1 MKKGFSIFLA
11 VLMILSFVLT
21 VGAQE
26 GPTLTIWAD
35 DTRSQ
40 ILASLAE
47 DFYAEYGV
55 EVVVNEVASIREN
68 FAVAAPEGEGPDIF
82 IGAHDW
88 LGEVAA
94 SGLVA
99 PMELGALSDEFSPAA
114 LNACSYDGVLYCMPY
129 AMENLAFFYN
139 PELVDGAPATWD
151 EVVEKGTAF
160 MAAYEGEEAP
170 YAFVLSG
177 ATYDAYPLQTAF
189 GGYIFGMNDDG
200 SYNAADLGL
209 KSEGMV
215 AAATFLAE
223 QGAAG
228 NIPTTTDWDTA
239 HVLFE
244 TGRTPFLMAGPWA
257 LDRIRESG
265 VSYEITNFPAE
276 TQAGYPFL
284 GVQGFY
290 VNAFSENVLLAQA
303 FLTEFVAKESTM
315 LELQNAGNRASAMPA
330 VAAQMTDAD
339 LAKFGEIG
347 TTAKAMPAIPEMGS
361 IWGAWESGILLALQ
375 GDVEPAQS
383 MSDAYDQVMELFAG
397 AMDGMV
403 NVPGSWQAAGAG
415 CDGDWDPACEAS
427 ALTMDGDVYVGT
439 FEIPAGDYE
448 AKVALNGSWDT
459 NYGMDGVA
467 DGDNYAFTSTGT
479 VTFTYDPATNLLTI
493 E

>member
-177 ATYDAYPLQTAF
+177 ATYDAYPFAKPL
-189 GGYIFGMNDDG
+189 
-200 SYNAADLGL
+200 S
-209 KSEGMV
+209 V
-215 AAATFLAE
+215 AISLA
-223 QGAAG
+223 
-228 NIPTTTDWDTA
+228 
-239 HVLFE
+239 
-244 TGRTPFLMAGPWA
+244 
-257 LDRIRESG
+257 
-265 VSYEITNFPAE
+265 
-276 TQAGYPFL
+276 
-284 GVQGFY
+284 
-290 VNAFSENVLLAQA
+290 
-303 FLTEFVAKESTM
+303 
-315 LELQNAGNRASAMPA
+315 
-330 VAAQMTDAD
+330 
-339 LAKFGEIG
+339 
-347 TTAKAMPAIPEMGS
+347 
-361 IWGAWESGILLALQ
+361 
-375 GDVEPAQS
+375 
-383 MSDAYDQVMELFAG
+383 
-397 AMDGMV
+397 
-403 NVPGSWQAAGAG
+403 
-415 CDGDWDPACEAS
+415 
-427 ALTMDGDVYVGT
+427 
-439 FEIPAGDYE
+439 
-448 AKVALNGSWDT
+448 
-459 NYGMDGVA
+459 
-467 DGDNYAFTSTGT
+467 
-479 VTFTYDPATNLLTI
+479 
-493 E
+493 

>member
-1 MKKGFSIFLA
+1 MKKSISLLLA
-11 VLMILSFVLT
+11 VLMILGVVMS
-21 VGAQE
+21 VGADD
-26 GPTLTIWAD
+26 GPAITIWAD

-40 ILASLAE
+40 ILAALAE

-99 PMELGALSDEFSPAA
+99 PLELGAMADEFAPSA
-114 LNACSYDGVLYCMPY
+114 LNACSYEGVLYCMPY
-129 AMENLAFFYN
+129 AVENMAFFYN
-139 PELVDGAPATWD
+139 PELVDGVPATWD
-151 EVVEKGTAF
+151 ELIEVGSAF
-160 MAAYEGEEAP
+160 AASYEGDEDA
-170 YAFVLSG
+170 YAIALSG
-177 ATYDAYPLQTAF
+177 ATYDAYPFLTAF
-189 GGYIFGMNDDG
+189 GGYVFGLNEDG
-200 SYNAADLGL
+200 SYNAADVGL
-209 KSEGMV
+209 KSDGMV

-228 NIPTTTDWDTA
+228 TIPTTTDWDTA
-239 HVLFE
+239 HVLYE
-244 TGRTPFLMAGPWA
+244 TERTPFLMAGPWA

-265 VSYEITNFPAE
+265 VAYEISTFPGE
-276 TQAGYPFL
+276 GYPFL

-290 VNAFSENVLLAQA
+290 VNAFSDNVLLAQA
-303 FLTEFVAKESTM
+303 FLTEFVAKEATM
-315 LELQNAGNRASAMPA
+315 LELQSAGNRASAMPA
-330 VAAQMTDAD
+330 VAAQMEDVD
-339 LAKFGEIG
+339 LAKFGEVG
-347 TTAKAMPAIPEMGS
+347 VTARAMPAIPEMGS

-397 AMDGMV
+397 ALDGMV

-415 CDGDWDPACEAS
+415 CDGDWNPACEAS
-427 ALTMDGDVYVGT
+427 ALTMDGDIYVGT

-448 AKVALNGSWDT
+448 GKVALNGSWDT
-459 NYGMDGVA
+459 NYGVDGVFE
-467 DGDNYAFTSTGT
+467 GDNYMFTSTGT
-479 VTFTYDPATNLLTI
+479 VTFTFDPATNILTI